1 MDFRQNQI
9 DFLKSYYNNNIVNA
23 AVKYADDEIA
33 NGTAIRLDNTMLNMI
48 KKEADKLKSKDIK
61 LYVDYISKDKSNS
74 LFNILTSAYVKGL
87 VVGINNP
94 SMKVTPDPMSD
105 YTKNKDFAFFFNFCD
120 NDFGY
125 YIERAAQEVC
135 KEYNQI
141 LRNIDLYSKGDDGS
155 MRMADSY
162 KKNLEFMENPAN
174 IINLM
179 KGLFIG
185 EYMTGMVD
193 RCWLGS
199 REDYANR
206 LKDAEKYIDYL
217 GFDKIESWMFGTWKE
232 VNDKGLMK
240 YRNMQSDED
249 YERANGDFSN
259 YWLNGETII
268 VKMIDGEL
276 KVVK

>member
-9 DFLKSYYNNNIVNA
+9 DFLKSYYNDNIVNA

-33 NGTAIRLDNTMLNMI
+33 NGTAIRLDNVWLNMI
-48 KKEADKLKSKDIK
+48 KKKAEKLGSKDIES
-61 LYVDYISKDKSNS
+61 YVDCISNDKTDLLFSRLTFAYI
-74 LFNILTSAYVKGL
+74 KGL
-87 VVGINNP
+87 VVGVNNP
-94 SMKVTPDPMSD
+94 SMKVNPDPMSD
-105 YTKNKDFAFFFNFCD
+105 YTKNKDFAFFFNFGD

-135 KEYNQI
+135 KEYNQ
-141 LRNIDLYSKGDDGS
+141 LLGNIDLYSKGDNSS
-155 MRMADSY
+155 MRMVDSY

-193 RCWLGS
+193 RCWMGS

-232 VNDKGLMK
+232 VNDEGLVR

-249 YERANGDFSN
+249 YKRANGDFSN
-259 YWLNGETII
+259 YWLNGETLI
-268 VKMIDGEL
+268 VKMVDGEL

>member
-9 DFLKSYYNNNIVNA
+9 DFLKSYYNDNIVNA

-33 NGTAIRLDNTMLNMI
+33 NGTAIRLDNTMLDMI
-48 KKEADKLKSKDIK
+48 KKEAEKLGSKNIEF
-61 LYVDYISKDKSNS
+61 YTDYISKNKTDSIFS
-74 LFNILTSAYVKGL
+74 MLTFAYIKGL
-87 VVGINNP
+87 VIGINNP

-105 YTKNKDFAFFFNFCD
+105 YTKNKDFSFFFNFCD
-120 NDFGY
+120 NDFEY
-125 YIERAAQEVC
+125 YIERAAQGFC
-135 KEYNQI
+135 KEYNQL
-141 LRNIDLYSKGDDGS
+141 LRNIDLYSKGNDGS

-193 RCWLGS
+193 RCWMGS
-199 REDYANR
+199 REDYADR

-217 GFDKIESWMFGTWKE
+217 GFDKIESWQFGTWKE
-232 VNDKGLMK
+232 VNDKGLMR
-240 YRNMQSDED
+240 YRNMQSDEE

-268 VKMIDGEL
+268 VKMVDGEL

>member
-9 DFLKSYYNNNIVNA
+9 DFLKSYYNDNIVNA

-33 NGTAIRLDNTMLNMI
+33 NGTAIRLDNIMLNMI
-48 KKEADKLKSKDIK
+48 KKEAEKLKSEDIK

-74 LFNILTSAYVKGL
+74 LFSILTSAYIKGL
-87 VVGINNP
+87 VVGVNNP
-94 SMKVTPDPMSD
+94 SMKVNPDPMSD
-105 YTKNKDFAFFFNFCD
+105 YTKNKDFAFFFNFGD

-135 KEYNQI
+135 KEYNQL

-155 MRMADSY
+155 IRMADSY

-193 RCWLGS
+193 RCWMGS

-232 VNDKGLMK
+232 VNDEGLVR

-259 YWLNGETII
+259 YWLNGETLI
-268 VKMIDGEL
+268 VKMVDGEL

>member
-1 MDFRQNQI
+1 MDFRQNHI
-9 DFLKSYYNNNIVNA
+9 DFLKSYYNDNIVNA

-33 NGTAIRLDNTMLNMI
+33 NGTAIQLDNVWLNMI
-48 KKEADKLKSKDIK
+48 KKEAEKLGSKDIES
-61 LYVDYISKDKSNS
+61 YVDLISSDKTDLLFSRLTFAYI
-74 LFNILTSAYVKGL
+74 KGL
-87 VVGINNP
+87 VIGINNP
-94 SMKVTPDPMSD
+94 SMKVTPDPISN
-105 YTKNKDFAFFFNFCD
+105 YIKNKDFAFFFNFGD

-125 YIERAAQEVC
+125 YIERAAQEFC

-155 MRMADSY
+155 MKMADSY

-185 EYMTGMVD
+185 EYMTSMAD
-193 RCWLGS
+193 RCWMGS
-199 REDYANR
+199 REDYADR

-232 VNDKGLMK
+232 VNDEGLVR
-240 YRNMQSDED
+240 YRNMQSDEE

-259 YWLNGETII
+259 YWLNGETLVI
-268 VKMIDGEL
+268 KMVDGEL

>member
-9 DFLKSYYNNNIVNA
+9 DFLKSYYNDNIVNA

-33 NGTAIRLDNTMLNMI
+33 NGTAIRLDNIMLNMI
-48 KKEADKLKSKDIK
+48 KKEAEKLKSEDIK

-74 LFNILTSAYVKGL
+74 LFSILTSAYIKGL
-87 VVGINNP
+87 VEGINNP
-94 SMKVTPDPMSD
+94 SIKVTPDPMSD
-105 YTKNKDFAFFFNFCD
+105 YTRNKDFAFFFNFYD
-120 NDFGY
+120 NDFEY

-135 KEYNQI
+135 KEYNQL

-155 MRMADSY
+155 IRMADSY

-193 RCWLGS
+193 RCWMGS

-232 VNDKGLMK
+232 VNDVGLVR
-240 YRNMQSDED
+240 YRNMQSDEE

-259 YWLNGETII
+259 YWLNGETLI
-268 VKMIDGEL
+268 VKMVDGEL

>member
-9 DFLKSYYNNNIVNA
+9 DFLKSYYNDNIVNA

-33 NGTAIRLDNTMLNMI
+33 NETAIRLDNVWLNMI
-48 KKEADKLKSKDIK
+48 KKEAEKLGSKDIES
-61 LYVDYISKDKSNS
+61 YVDLISSDKTDLLFSRLTFAYI
-74 LFNILTSAYVKGL
+74 KGL
-87 VVGINNP
+87 VIGINNP
-94 SMKVTPDPMSD
+94 SMKVTPDPMSN
-105 YTKNKDFAFFFNFCD
+105 YTKNKDFSFFFNFCD
-120 NDFGY
+120 NDFEY
-125 YIERAAQEVC
+125 YIERAAQEFC
-135 KEYNQI
+135 KEYNRL

-155 MRMADSY
+155 MKMADSY
-162 KKNLEFMENPAN
+162 KKNLEFMENPVN

-193 RCWLGS
+193 RCWMGS
-199 REDYANR
+199 YKDYTNR

-232 VNDKGLMK
+232 VNDEGLVR
-240 YRNMQSDED
+240 YRNMQSDEE

-259 YWLNGETII
+259 YWLNGETLV
-268 VKMIDGEL
+268 VKMVDGEL
-276 KVVK
+276 TVVK